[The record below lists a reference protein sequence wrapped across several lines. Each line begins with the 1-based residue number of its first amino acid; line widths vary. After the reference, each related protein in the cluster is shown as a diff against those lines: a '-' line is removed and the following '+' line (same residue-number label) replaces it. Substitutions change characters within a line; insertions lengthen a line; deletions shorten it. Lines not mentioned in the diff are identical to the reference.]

1 MEKSP
6 EEIHADELIV
16 DSNACVE
23 NRQTKTGRWK
33 AAKYIIGNQ
42 GLSCLG
48 FYGAIINLVVYFTD
62 VLHQGNATAANNVS
76 TWAGTASLF
85 PVVGAFVADAYW
97 GRYRTC
103 VALSC
108 VSVVGMGLMVLSA
121 ALPTLKPPPCP
132 ESSLTTGKCK
142 KATSLQMSFFFM
154 ALYVMSF
161 GAAAYMPCLT
171 AMGADQFDEE
181 VDEEKQQKS
190 SFFNWF
196 YLSVNVGALFSSTL
210 LVYMEQTISWWL
222 VFAICTGSVL
232 ASVLILISGS
242 RMYRLKE
249 SGGNPFPRLLQVLV
263 ASARKWKVK
272 VSSDYSTVSYH
283 VGNRLYEVSERCS
296 TIKGSRKVAHTNVY
310 RFLDKAATETEGERK
325 TREKG
330 QMISPWQ
337 LCTVTQVEEVKFLLR
352 LFPVWVTSILFST
365 VYVQMSTL
373 FVEQGNLMNTQ
384 AGSLNI
390 PAAAVSTFD
399 TISVILWVP
408 IYDRV
413 IVRVAKHW
421 TGHSRGLTSL
431 QRIGAGLAISILS
444 MIAAALIEINR
455 LRIAEEEGVMA
466 TGEAVKSMSVFWQ
479 VPQYAIVG
487 AAEVFTYIGQMELF
501 YDESPDALRSL
512 SIALMGVGSALGNY
526 ISTLLVV
533 VVNKITSSHGNREPW
548 IPEENLNLGHM
559 DRFFWL
565 LASISAT
572 NLVLFIWFSRRY
584 QYTVHLP

>member
-6 EEIHADELIV
+6 EEIHTDERIV
-16 DSNACVE
+16 DTDACVE

-48 FYGAIINLVVYFTD
+48 FYGATINLVVYFTD

-76 TWAGTASLF
+76 TWAGTAAS
-85 PVVGAFVADAYW
+85 
-97 GRYRTC
+97 RTC

-132 ESSLTTGKCK
+132 ESSLTTGKCR

-196 YLSVNVGALFSSTL
+196 YL
-210 LVYMEQTISWWL
+210 
-222 VFAICTGSVL
+222 
-232 ASVLILISGS
+232 
-242 RMYRLKE
+242 
-249 SGGNPFPRLLQVLV
+249 
-263 ASARKWKVK
+263 
-272 VSSDYSTVSYH
+272 
-283 VGNRLYEVSERCS
+283 CS
-296 TIKGSRKVAHTNVY
+296 TIKGSRKVAHTNAY

-325 TREKG
+325 TRERG

-337 LCTVTQVEEVKFLLR
+337 LCTVTQVEEVKFVLR
-352 LFPVWVTSILFST
+352 LFP
-365 VYVQMSTL
+365 
-373 FVEQGNLMNTQ
+373 

-399 TISVILWVP
+399 AISVILWVP

-413 IVRVAKHW
+413 IVQVAKHW
-421 TGHSRGLTSL
+421 TGHPRGLTSL

-487 AAEVFTYIGQMELF
+487 AAEVSTYIGQMELF
-501 YDESPDALRSL
+501 YDESPDALWSL

-533 VVNKITSSHGNREPW
+533 VVNRITSSHGNREPW

-559 DRFFWL
+559 DKFFWL
-565 LASISAT
+565 LASISAIT
-572 NLVLFIWFSRRY
+572 LVLFIWFSRRY
-584 QYTVHLP
+584 QYTVHLS